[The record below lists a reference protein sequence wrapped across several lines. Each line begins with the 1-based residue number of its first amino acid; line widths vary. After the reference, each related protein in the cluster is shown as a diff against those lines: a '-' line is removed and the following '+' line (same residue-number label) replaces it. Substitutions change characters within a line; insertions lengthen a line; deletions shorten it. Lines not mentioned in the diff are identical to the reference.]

1 MKIRVTSTQ
10 NLISFLKKLKVVDK
24 GVLLELNPEK
34 LFCKVHTPDKSVM
47 KFSSIPINQIFDGLP
62 GWEDLGVERI
72 KIGLIDVTKF
82 MDCFKYFRPEEEIF
96 IHLEVGE
103 VDGETVATEMKIIS
117 KSLKIRVRCAD
128 LSLLNYVEDA
138 ILQMVHSKEDPLG
151 SFKVYQSDFSSVAS
165 LCGLESNS
173 EELLVFKV
181 GKEKVNVTGDS
192 FDFQLNI
199 GPSEI
204 NCEKDFDS
212 SIYKSHL
219 NYVDAES
226 SSCYVHESR
235 IVFFS
240 EQTQTSTAI
249 GVIEK

>member
-1 MKIRVTSTQ
+1 
-10 NLISFLKKLKVVDK
+10 
-24 GVLLELNPEK
+24 
-34 LFCKVHTPDKSVM
+34 
-47 KFSSIPINQIFDGLP
+47 
-62 GWEDLGVERI
+62 
-72 KIGLIDVTKF
+72 
-82 MDCFKYFRPEEEIF
+82 MDCFKYFRPEDEIF
-96 IHLEVGE
+96 IHLEIGE

-117 KSLKIRVRCAD
+117 KSLKIKLRCAD

-138 ILQMVHSKEDPLG
+138 ILQMVHSKEDALG

-173 EELLVFKV
+173 EELLIFKIN
-181 GKEKVNVTGDS
+181 KETVNVVGDS
-192 FDFQLNI
+192 FDFKLNI

-204 NCEKDFDS
+204 SCSTPFDS

-226 SSCYVHESR
+226 SSCYIHENR

-240 EQTQTSTAI
+240 EQTPTSTAI